1 MQSVFA
7 RHSIPETVVSD
18 NGPQY
23 SSEIFSQFANEYG
36 FRHITSSPHYPQA
49 NGEAERAVK
58 TIKCLLGKAVD
69 PYLALLAYCS
79 TPTAVGY
86 TPSELLM
93 NRKLRTTV
101 PISRNLRMPTVP
113 DYSAVA
119 EKDRREKEKQAGN
132 FNARHAAKEL
142 PTLLP
147 GDTVYMTDRERAG
160 TVLSETT
167 PRSYLV
173 QTPEGAFRRNRS
185 QVIQMPQSDPEAEP
199 HQSVSDS
206 DNVDN
211 RSTPVPTE
219 LSEGQKTYPTRLR
232 SGKSLRPPERFDS
245 SWYNPEKGR
254 CGDM

>member
-1 MQSVFA
+1 MGRQ
-7 RHSIPETVVSD
+7 RELK
-18 NGPQY
+18 
-23 SSEIFSQFANEYG
+23 
-36 FRHITSSPHYPQA
+36 
-49 NGEAERAVK
+49 K
-58 TIKCLLGKAVD
+58 TIKSLLGKAVD
-69 PYLALLAYCS
+69 PYLALLAYRS

-93 NRKLRTTV
+93 NRKLCTTI
-101 PISRNLRMPTVP
+101 PISRDLRMPAVP

-119 EKDRREKEKQAGN
+119 EKDRREKEKQAEN

-147 GDTVYMTDRERAG
+147 GDVVYVTDRERAG

-173 QTPEGAFRRNRS
+173 QTPEETFRRNRS

-199 HQSVSDS
+199 HQSVSGS
-206 DNVDN
+206 DNVD
-211 RSTPVPTE
+211 RRTIPVPTE

-232 SGKSLRPPERFDS
+232 SGKGLRPPERCDS
-245 SWYNPEKGR
+245 SWNNTEKGG
-254 CGDM
+254 CGDV